1 MVQIWQE
8 RNDMQQGCYQ
18 VFSTVTPYSSY
29 PLLLMKRKYFYSKCA
44 SSEQD
49 NKHEKITPVVS
60 YPDKRFA
67 YLSCWPLTVTLS
79 CKFNQTDVCL
89 MAAILLLNHYVGVL
103 WVIQLQK
110 WIYQFTQ
117 VSLLVMYCIFWKYY
131 QFLRFDLLDCDCCTI
146 HAVYCSVYRRW
157 ISDKSLTNFTYN
169 LNPVIL
175 CTAPPPS
182 PFFFFSVL
190 SFSLP
195 LSCKD

>member
-1 MVQIWQE
+1 
-8 RNDMQQGCYQ
+8 
-18 VFSTVTPYSSY
+18 
-29 PLLLMKRKYFYSKCA
+29 MKRKYFYSKCA

-117 VSLLVMYCIFWKYY
+117 VSLLVMYCMVGS
-131 QFLRFDLLDCDCCTI
+131 T
-146 HAVYCSVYRRW
+146 
-157 ISDKSLTNFTYN
+157 T
-169 LNPVIL
+169 
-175 CTAPPPS
+175 
-182 PFFFFSVL
+182 
-190 SFSLP
+190 SFSYLICWTAIAAQFMLSIVLFTDAEFQIRAWQISHITLILSSFVRRHLP
-195 LSCKD
+195 LLFSSFPFCLSLCLSLAKIRW